1 MLKDQNKYSVLVIED
16 NEGDLALIEDYLMDK
31 IAVPDIVRAR
41 NLREAKLAL
50 RDQGP
55 SFQVVLLDLSLP
67 DKSGEELLNEMNA
80 LCQDIPLIVLTGY
93 SNTPFSIRALS
104 IGASDYLVKD
114 DLTAASL
121 YKSIVYSIERKR
133 ITLELKDSEKRYSDL
148 FHLSPQP
155 MWVEDLKTLQ
165 FLNVNAAA
173 VEGYGYS
180 AEEFLSM
187 SILDIISPEDIT
199 TVRETFCAS
208 GQSQGLYRHGIF
220 GIRKQN
226 GDIIKVDI
234 QSNVISFRGKPA
246 RVVLSNDVT
255 ERISYIR
262 AIEQQNKRLREI
274 AWAQSHLVRA
284 PLTRMMGVIE
294 LLRNFNHLDI
304 DREQLMDSL
313 MDSAVELDEL
323 IREISRK
330 TERIEV
336 NSDHES

>member
-16 NEGDLALIEDYLMDK
+16 NEGDSALIEDYLTDK
-31 IAVPDIVRAR
+31 IAAPDIARAR

-50 RDQGP
+50 REKVP

-67 DKSGEELLNEMNA
+67 DKSGEELLSEMNA
-80 LCQDIPLIVLTGY
+80 LCREIPLIVLTGY
-93 SNTPFSIRALS
+93 SNTLFSIRALS

-173 VEGYGYS
+173 VESYGYS

-187 SILDIISPEDIT
+187 SILDIIPPQDVPM
-199 TVRETFCAS
+199 VRERFCVS

-220 GIRKQN
+220 GIRKKN
-226 GDIIKVDI
+226 GDVIKVDI

-255 ERISYIR
+255 ERMRYIR

-313 MDSAVELDEL
+313 MDSAAELDDL

-336 NSDHES
+336 NADHES

>member
-80 LCQDIPLIVLTGY
+80 LCRDIPLIVLTGY

-234 QSNVISFRGKPA
+234 QSNVISFR
-246 RVVLSNDVT
+246 
-255 ERISYIR
+255 
-262 AIEQQNKRLREI
+262 
-274 AWAQSHLVRA
+274 
-284 PLTRMMGVIE
+284 
-294 LLRNFNHLDI
+294 
-304 DREQLMDSL
+304 
-313 MDSAVELDEL
+313 
-323 IREISRK
+323 
-330 TERIEV
+330 
-336 NSDHES
+336 ESPRGSCCPTTSPNV